1 MPDAVNLLTLNN
13 HRVIVQSGVGEI
25 INFLDREYSD
35 AGAEIVENPEEVYD
49 ADIILKVSPPTQDE
63 ISFMKNNQ
71 TLISALQLEIQSP
84 EFFRSLMKKTSLQL
98 HMTIYKTKMVYSQL
112 LEQWVRLLETHQF

>member
-1 MPDAVNLLTLNN
+1 M
-13 HRVIVQSGVGEI
+13 
-25 INFLDREYSD
+25 DREYSD

-63 ISFMKNNQ
+63 ISFMKKNQ

-84 EFFRSLMKKTSLQL
+84 EFFMSLMKKTSQQL
-98 HMTIYKTKMVYSQL
+98 HMTTYKTKMVYSQL
-112 LEQWVRLLETHQF
+112 LEQWVRLLEMHQF